1 MFYKKKNY
9 EISRADM
16 VSYIII
22 FMCAFSLFLGFS
34 LLFKIMCIMLVCV
47 FAYQIYIKNKD
58 NNKEYLRDVIVY
70 SENNLYIVLPN
81 IKNILLI
88 EGISLVI
95 LYFLNLELIGWFI
108 ISLLILFYEINE
120 YIKRKSLL
128 EFINNG
134 DFSKIKDNSKYSI
147 YKINRV
153 IKINDYYRI
162 NYGDYEREYY
172 LSDEYLELANIL
184 NSMSV
189 GGKNEQE
196 ENTNN

>member
-34 LLFKIMCIMLVCV
+34 LLFKIMCIILVCV

-70 SENNLYIVLPN
+70 SENDLYIVLPN
-81 IKNILLI
+81 IKNIILI
-88 EGISLVI
+88 EGISLVV

-108 ISLLILFYEINE
+108 IGLLILFYEINE

-128 EFINNG
+128 E
-134 DFSKIKDNSKYSI
+134 
-147 YKINRV
+147 
-153 IKINDYYRI
+153 
-162 NYGDYEREYY
+162 Y
-172 LSDEYLELANIL
+172 L
-184 NSMSV
+184 
-189 GGKNEQE
+189 KNEDVQRYRE
-196 ENTNN
+196 LIKKLNLRK